1 MKVRTRIAPSPTG
14 EDIHIGNLYT
24 ALINYAVAKK
34 NNGQF
39 IVRIEDTDRQRYREG
54 AEGQILASLK
64 AFGLIYDEGPD
75 IGGPYVPYRQSE
87 RLPIYKNYAEELI
100 EKGAAYYCFCTK
112 KRLEELREQQIKEKK
127 TPRYDKYCLLQV
139 KNAKERI
146 EKGELYVI
154 RLNVLANKKLW
165 FKDLVREQIT
175 IDSNEIDDQVLLKS
189 DGYPTY
195 HLGVVVDDH
204 LMEISHII
212 RAEEWISS
220 TPKHVLLYESFGWD
234 LPVFAHVPILRN
246 PDKSKLSKR
255 KNPVW
260 ASWYLKEGFLPEAV
274 LNYLAL
280 LGWSHPEEKEIF
292 SLDEFIRLFK
302 LEDLNTVGPV
312 FDIEKLKWMNGE
324 YIRNLSGAD
333 LAERL
338 KEFYKDDEV
347 AVTLLNDEF
356 MGSLMVS
363 LAQTRMK
370 TLKDFK
376 DLIISLIVEARNE
389 NEKNIARSLSE
400 KLSSIPDEDWNKEQI
415 LAVFKGV
422 MNEFSIRMPIL
433 YYIFTGKEKGL
444 PLPETLEG
452 LRKKKTLE
460 RLADFVK

>member
-75 IGGPYVPYRQSE
+75 IGGPYAPYRQSE

-165 FKDLVREQIT
+165 FKDFVREQIT

-347 AVTLLNDEF
+347 AVTLFNDEF

-376 DLIISLIVEARNE
+376 DLIISSIVEARNE

-400 KLSSIPDEDWNKEQI
+400 KLSSIPDGDWNKEQI
-415 LAVFKGV
+415 LAVFKEV

-433 YYIFTGKEKGL
+433 YYIFTGEEKGL

-460 RLADFVK
+460 RLADFMK